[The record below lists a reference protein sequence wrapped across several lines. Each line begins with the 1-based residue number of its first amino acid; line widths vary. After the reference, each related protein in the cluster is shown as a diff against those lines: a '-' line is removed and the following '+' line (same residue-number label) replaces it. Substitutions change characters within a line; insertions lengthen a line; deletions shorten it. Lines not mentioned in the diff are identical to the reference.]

1 MKEGKL
7 ETIEKS
13 VDEYK
18 KLPEDKKMFVLGFMQ
33 GVLSIQQGEQREK
46 EKKENFAKGF
56 AQGVTKGITGRKEG

>member
-7 ETIEKS
+7 EIIEKS

-33 GVLSIQQGEQREK
+33 GVLSIQQGEQGQ
-46 EKKENFAKGF
+46 KENFAKGF
-56 AQGVTKGITGRKEG
+56 AQGITKGITGRKEG